1 MKEKKKNKDS
11 NMQQERNH
19 RISIQTF
26 EEGKPCHFNWR
37 EAPLIPFVLSTKNG
51 GSRER
56 EGTRGELQSNNTDKT
71 YKYNFTATSVFTI
84 NK

>member
-1 MKEKKKNKDS
+1 MKGKKKNKDS

-56 EGTRGELQSNNTDKT
+56 EKGQEEN
-71 YKYNFTATSVFTI
+71 YKATTLIRLI
-84 NK
+84 NITSQQLLFLL